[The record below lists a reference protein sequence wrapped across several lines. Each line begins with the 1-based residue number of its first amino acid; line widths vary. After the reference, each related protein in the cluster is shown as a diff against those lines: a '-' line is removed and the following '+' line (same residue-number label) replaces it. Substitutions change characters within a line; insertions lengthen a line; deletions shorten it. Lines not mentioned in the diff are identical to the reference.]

1 MSGGFSYTPEIWPT
15 VISLIILV
23 LLGWHGWRHR
33 NMAGALPFSIAC
45 LFGFLWATGNL
56 LEIAAV
62 DLTAKIFWVQF
73 QALWHLPSVTAVFF
87 FVIEYTHPHRWL
99 TRRMVILFSIV
110 PLLGAFL
117 ILTNEMHNLMWTGF
131 TFDGSIHE
139 VPGNA
144 FWILIVYIYL
154 IGFANIVLFSGLFI
168 LSPPHRWPVGLMLI
182 GQVGGRIIY
191 LLNAHEVEP
200 FASTHSVFPIFTLP
214 FLAYAIAMFGFRIFD
229 PVRLANA
236 IALRQMHEG
245 MLVLDPQWQVVSL
258 NPAAEKIFNLPA
270 RQLRGLFI
278 KKILPSFPFE
288 SILPDGSG
296 LDQREVSLS
305 SGSGPHNYLLD
316 LTQLKDHSQLTLGYL
331 LLFLDISEQ
340 KQAQAQ
346 LIEQQKFIASQR
358 ERQMLANELHDGI
371 SQSLA
376 FLNMQAQTAQMYL
389 TEGKSEAAQASLE
402 RLSNAAGEIHENTR
416 QMIGNLLA
424 VNLVPENFSAALHQI
439 IAQYVQDTGLRVDFQ
454 VNGDF
459 DREDDKKFDFNNLP
473 QPVCTQFIR
482 IIQEGLTNVR
492 KHACGATQVSIH
504 LKTYDEQAVLTI
516 TDDGSGIDPS
526 NIKAEGNRY
535 GLQVMR
541 QRAASIG
548 GQVSFYSAFGEGT
561 HIEVC
566 VPLGLSK

>member
-1 MSGGFSYTPEIWPT
+1 
-15 VISLIILV
+15 
-23 LLGWHGWRHR
+23 
-33 NMAGALPFSIAC
+33 
-45 LFGFLWATGNL
+45 
-56 LEIAAV
+56 
-62 DLTAKIFWVQF
+62 
-73 QALWHLPSVTAVFF
+73 
-87 FVIEYTHPHRWL
+87 
-99 TRRMVILFSIV
+99 
-110 PLLGAFL
+110 
-117 ILTNEMHNLMWTGF
+117 
-131 TFDGSIHE
+131 
-139 VPGNA
+139 
-144 FWILIVYIYL
+144 
-154 IGFANIVLFSGLFI
+154 
-168 LSPPHRWPVGLMLI
+168 
-182 GQVGGRIIY
+182 
-191 LLNAHEVEP
+191 
-200 FASTHSVFPIFTLP
+200 
-214 FLAYAIAMFGFRIFD
+214 MFGFRIFD

>member
-1 MSGGFSYTPEIWPT
+1 
-15 VISLIILV
+15 
-23 LLGWHGWRHR
+23 
-33 NMAGALPFSIAC
+33 
-45 LFGFLWATGNL
+45 
-56 LEIAAV
+56 
-62 DLTAKIFWVQF
+62 
-73 QALWHLPSVTAVFF
+73 
-87 FVIEYTHPHRWL
+87 
-99 TRRMVILFSIV
+99 
-110 PLLGAFL
+110 
-117 ILTNEMHNLMWTGF
+117 LTNEMHNLMWTGF

-139 VPGNA
+139 VHGNA
-144 FWILIVYIYL
+144 YWILIVYTYL
-154 IGFANIVLFSGLFI
+154 LGFASIVLFSRLFI

-191 LLNAHEVEP
+191 LLNAQEVEP
-200 FASTHSVFPIFTLP
+200 FASTHSVFPIFTFP

-236 IALRQMHEG
+236 IVLRQMQEG

-258 NPAAEKIFNLPA
+258 NPAVEKIFNLPA

-305 SGSGPHNYLLD
+305 SGSGTRYYLLD

-331 LLFLDISEQ
+331 LLLLDISEQ

-346 LIEQQKFIASQR
+346 LIEQQEFIASRR

-389 TEGKSEAAQASLE
+389 NEGKSEAAQASLE

-416 QMIGNLLA
+416 QIIGNLLA

-459 DREDDKKFDFNNLP
+459 DREDDKKFDFNYLP

-526 NIKAEGNRY
+526 KIKAEGNRY

-566 VPLGLSK
+566 VPLVLSK